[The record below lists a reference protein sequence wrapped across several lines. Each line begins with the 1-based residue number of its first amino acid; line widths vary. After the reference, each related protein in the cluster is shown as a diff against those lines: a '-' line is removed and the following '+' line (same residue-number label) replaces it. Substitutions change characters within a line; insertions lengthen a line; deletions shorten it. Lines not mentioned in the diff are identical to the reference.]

1 MSNFLKCLFLLTSF
15 VSFSQNY
22 FEGSVVYIDIDGL
35 QKPLTGVSVF
45 WENTSIGTLTDSI
58 GNFKIKKLN
67 NSKKLLFKFLGF
79 DDKIIKVD
87 KETYSEILLTESQ
100 NVLDEVVVNKKKK
113 TIQKSYFKT
122 QNITN
127 VSSEELLKA
136 ACCNISESFDTN
148 PSIDVNYSNAIT
160 GTKQVKML
168 GLESPYLLIT
178 EENIPMIRGASQVY
192 GLSFIPGTWVE
203 SMQITKGT
211 GSVTNGFES
220 ISGQINV
227 ELNKPFSDS
236 PFFINIYSNNMGR
249 NEINLH
255 SNKTITD
262 KLSTGLY
269 IHANKNDHILDNNND
284 GFLDHPISEAVNLFN
299 RWQYINPSKG
309 TVVFLGYRF
318 MSDNKEIG
326 ENNKNKVFIR
336 EPWSGEIN
344 TKRFDSNF
352 KFGYVNPSIPYQ
364 SLGFQMAYSYHDQ
377 DSFFGKRNY
386 LINQKSFYSSII
398 YNSIIGSTLNKIK
411 LGLNYSYDDYD
422 ELFNRVSIDMMSSS
436 QRIDNSIGGFFEYSY
451 DSLDEISLVA
461 GIRYDFHNNLG
472 NFFTPRLHFR
482 YQPFEK
488 SVIRLSAGTGR
499 KASNV
504 ISENQNIFATGR
516 EIFLPKNVGN
526 FYGLSPEKAFNY
538 GISFR
543 QGFYINN
550 REGDITIDYYVT
562 DFDNQ
567 VVVDWET
574 QGKVSFYNLEGKSY
588 AKSLQV
594 DLEYEFSDNL
604 FIKSTYKNYDVM
616 KQYKSG
622 FLQNPLTPKNRFF
635 TNIEAST
642 STKSNGSKW
651 KFDLTYNWVGK
662 QRIPKHNLSLVKGF
676 SNSYSL
682 LNSQITKVFS
692 KKFELYVGG
701 ENMSNYKQD
710 KPVLGGYPFGTDFD
724 TSIVYAPIHGSLF
737 YIGLRLK
744 S

>member
-22 FEGSVVYIDIDGL
+22 FEGSVVYIDNDGL

-255 SNKTITD
+255 SNKIITD

-352 KFGYVNPSIPYQ
+352 KFGYVNPSIPFQ

-526 FYGLSPEKAFNY
+526 FYGLAPEKAFNY

-642 STKSNGSKW
+642 ITKSNGSKW

>member
-255 SNKTITD
+255 SNKIITD

-352 KFGYVNPSIPYQ
+352 KFGYVNPSIPFQ

-526 FYGLSPEKAFNY
+526 FYGLAPEKAFNY

>member
-1 MSNFLKCLFLLTSF
+1 MSNFLKCLFLLISF

-255 SNKTITD
+255 SNKIITD

-326 ENNKNKVFIR
+326 ENIKNKVFIR
-336 EPWSGEIN
+336 EPWLGEIN

-352 KFGYVNPSIPYQ
+352 KFGYVNPSIPFQ

-377 DSFFGKRNY
+377 NSFFGKRNY

-482 YQPFEK
+482 YQPLEK

-604 FIKSTYKNYDVM
+604 YLKSTYKNYDVM

-642 STKSNGSKW
+642 ITKSNGSKW

>member
-1 MSNFLKCLFLLTSF
+1 MSNFLKCLFLLISF

-255 SNKTITD
+255 SNKIITD

-326 ENNKNKVFIR
+326 ENIKNKVFIR
-336 EPWSGEIN
+336 EPWLGEIN

-352 KFGYVNPSIPYQ
+352 KFGYVNPSIPFQ

-377 DSFFGKRNY
+377 NSFFGKRNY

-550 REGDITIDYYVT
+550 RVGDITIDYYVT

-604 FIKSTYKNYDVM
+604 YLKSTYKNYGVM

-642 STKSNGSKW
+642 ITKSNGSKW

-676 SNSYSL
+676 SSSYSL

>member
-22 FEGSVVYIDIDGL
+22 FEGSVVYIDNDGL

-255 SNKTITD
+255 SNKIITD

-352 KFGYVNPSIPYQ
+352 KFGYVNPSIPFQ

-526 FYGLSPEKAFNY
+526 FYGLAPEKAFNY

-604 FIKSTYKNYDVM
+604 YLKSTYKNYDVM

-642 STKSNGSKW
+642 ITKSNGSKW

>member
-22 FEGSVVYIDIDGL
+22 FEGSVGYIDNDGL

-100 NVLDEVVVNKKKK
+100 NVLDEVIVNKKKK

-220 ISGQINV
+220 VSGQINV

-255 SNKTITD
+255 SNKIITD

-318 MSDNKEIG
+318 MSDKKEIG
-326 ENNKNKVFIR
+326 ENTKNKVFIR
-336 EPWSGEIN
+336 ESWSGKIN

-422 ELFNRVSIDMMSSS
+422 ELFNRVSIDMISSS

-482 YQPFEK
+482 YQPLEK

-526 FYGLSPEKAFNY
+526 FYGLAPEKAFNY

-604 FIKSTYKNYDVM
+604 YLKSTYKNYDVK

-710 KPVLGGYPFGTDFD
+710 KPILGGYPFGTDFD

>member
-22 FEGSVVYIDIDGL
+22 FEGSVGYIDNDGL

-255 SNKTITD
+255 SNKIITD

-326 ENNKNKVFIR
+326 ENIKNKVFIR
-336 EPWSGEIN
+336 EPWLGEIN

-526 FYGLSPEKAFNY
+526 FYGLAPEKAFNY

>member
-22 FEGSVVYIDIDGL
+22 FEGSVVYIDNDGL

-255 SNKTITD
+255 SNKIITD

-284 GFLDHPISEAVNLFN
+284 GFLDHPISEAINLFN

-488 SVIRLSAGTGR
+488 SVIRLSTGTGR

-526 FYGLSPEKAFNY
+526 FYGLAPEKAFNY

-604 FIKSTYKNYDVM
+604 YLKSTYKNYDVM

-642 STKSNGSKW
+642 ITKSNGSKW

>member
-22 FEGSVVYIDIDGL
+22 FEGSVGYIDNDGL

-100 NVLDEVVVNKKKK
+100 NVLDEVIVNKKKK

-255 SNKTITD
+255 SNKIITD

-284 GFLDHPISEAVNLFN
+284 GFLDHPISEAINLFN

-377 DSFFGKRNY
+377 DSFFGLS
-386 LINQKSFYSSII
+386 LI
-398 YNSIIGSTLNKIK
+398 
-411 LGLNYSYDDYD
+411 
-422 ELFNRVSIDMMSSS
+422 
-436 QRIDNSIGGFFEYSY
+436 
-451 DSLDEISLVA
+451 
-461 GIRYDFHNNLG
+461 H
-472 NFFTPRLHFR
+472 
-482 YQPFEK
+482 
-488 SVIRLSAGTGR
+488 
-499 KASNV
+499 
-504 ISENQNIFATGR
+504 ISEPTR
-516 EIFLPKNVGN
+516 P
-526 FYGLSPEKAFNY
+526 Y
-538 GISFR
+538 
-543 QGFYINN
+543 
-550 REGDITIDYYVT
+550 
-562 DFDNQ
+562 
-567 VVVDWET
+567 
-574 QGKVSFYNLEGKSY
+574 
-588 AKSLQV
+588 
-594 DLEYEFSDNL
+594 
-604 FIKSTYKNYDVM
+604 
-616 KQYKSG
+616 
-622 FLQNPLTPKNRFF
+622 
-635 TNIEAST
+635 
-642 STKSNGSKW
+642 
-651 KFDLTYNWVGK
+651 
-662 QRIPKHNLSLVKGF
+662 
-676 SNSYSL
+676 
-682 LNSQITKVFS
+682 
-692 KKFELYVGG
+692 
-701 ENMSNYKQD
+701 
-710 KPVLGGYPFGTDFD
+710 
-724 TSIVYAPIHGSLF
+724 
-737 YIGLRLK
+737 
-744 S
+744 

>member
-22 FEGSVVYIDIDGL
+22 FEGSVVYIDNDGL

-45 WENTSIGTLTDSI
+45 WENTSIGTFTDSI

-100 NVLDEVVVNKKKK
+100 NVLDEVIVNKKKK

-255 SNKTITD
+255 SNKIITD

-284 GFLDHPISEAVNLFN
+284 GFLDHPISEAINLFN

-352 KFGYVNPSIPYQ
+352 KFGYVNPLIPYQ

-488 SVIRLSAGTGR
+488 SVIRLSTGTGR

-526 FYGLSPEKAFNY
+526 FYGLAPEKAFNY

>member
-255 SNKTITD
+255 SNKIITD

-309 TVVFLGYRF
+309 TVVFLGYR
-318 MSDNKEIG
+318 
-326 ENNKNKVFIR
+326 
-336 EPWSGEIN
+336 
-344 TKRFDSNF
+344 
-352 KFGYVNPSIPYQ
+352 
-364 SLGFQMAYSYHDQ
+364 
-377 DSFFGKRNY
+377 
-386 LINQKSFYSSII
+386 
-398 YNSIIGSTLNKIK
+398 
-411 LGLNYSYDDYD
+411 
-422 ELFNRVSIDMMSSS
+422 
-436 QRIDNSIGGFFEYSY
+436 
-451 DSLDEISLVA
+451 
-461 GIRYDFHNNLG
+461 
-472 NFFTPRLHFR
+472 
-482 YQPFEK
+482 
-488 SVIRLSAGTGR
+488 
-499 KASNV
+499 
-504 ISENQNIFATGR
+504 
-516 EIFLPKNVGN
+516 
-526 FYGLSPEKAFNY
+526 
-538 GISFR
+538 
-543 QGFYINN
+543 
-550 REGDITIDYYVT
+550 
-562 DFDNQ
+562 
-567 VVVDWET
+567 
-574 QGKVSFYNLEGKSY
+574 
-588 AKSLQV
+588 
-594 DLEYEFSDNL
+594 
-604 FIKSTYKNYDVM
+604 
-616 KQYKSG
+616 
-622 FLQNPLTPKNRFF
+622 
-635 TNIEAST
+635 
-642 STKSNGSKW
+642 
-651 KFDLTYNWVGK
+651 
-662 QRIPKHNLSLVKGF
+662 LSL
-676 SNSYSL
+676 
-682 LNSQITKVFS
+682 
-692 KKFELYVGG
+692 
-701 ENMSNYKQD
+701 
-710 KPVLGGYPFGTDFD
+710 
-724 TSIVYAPIHGSLF
+724 IH
-737 YIGLRLK
+737 I
-744 S
+744 

>member
-284 GFLDHPISEAVNLFN
+284 GFLDHPISEAINLFN

-550 REGDITIDYYVT
+550 RVGDITIDYYVT

-604 FIKSTYKNYDVM
+604 YLKSTYKNYGVM

-701 ENMSNYKQD
+701 ENISNYKQD

>member
-22 FEGSVVYIDIDGL
+22 FEGSVVILITMDYKNL
-35 QKPLTGVSVF
+35 LLEYLFF
-45 WENTSIGTLTDSI
+45 WENTSIGTFTDSI

-100 NVLDEVVVNKKKK
+100 NVLDEVIVNKKKK

-255 SNKTITD
+255 SNKIITD

-284 GFLDHPISEAVNLFN
+284 GFLDHPISEAINLFN

-352 KFGYVNPSIPYQ
+352 KFGYVNPLIPYQ

-482 YQPFEK
+482 YQPLEK

-516 EIFLPKNVGN
+516 EIFLPKNAGN
-526 FYGLSPEKAFNY
+526 FYGLAPEKAFNY

>member
-284 GFLDHPISEAVNLFN
+284 GFLDHPISEAINLFN

>member
-22 FEGSVVYIDIDGL
+22 FEGSVVYIDNDGL

-255 SNKTITD
+255 SNKIITD

-284 GFLDHPISEAVNLFN
+284 GFLDHPISEAINLFN

-352 KFGYVNPSIPYQ
+352 KFGYVNPLIPYQ

-526 FYGLSPEKAFNY
+526 FYGLAPEKAFNY

>member
-100 NVLDEVVVNKKKK
+100 NVLDEVIVNKKKK

-255 SNKTITD
+255 SNKIITD

-284 GFLDHPISEAVNLFN
+284 GFLDHPISEAINLFN

-326 ENNKNKVFIR
+326 ENIKNKVFIR
-336 EPWSGEIN
+336 EPWLGEIN

-352 KFGYVNPSIPYQ
+352 KFGYVNPSIPFQ

>member
-22 FEGSVVYIDIDGL
+22 FEGSVGYIDNDGL

-45 WENTSIGTLTDSI
+45 WENTSIGTFTDSI

-100 NVLDEVVVNKKKK
+100 NVLDEVIVNKKKK

-255 SNKTITD
+255 SNKIITD

-326 ENNKNKVFIR
+326 ENTKNKVFIR

-482 YQPFEK
+482 YQPLEK

-526 FYGLSPEKAFNY
+526 FYGLAPEKAFNY

-550 REGDITIDYYVT
+550 RVGDITIDYYVT

-604 FIKSTYKNYDVM
+604 YLKSTYKNYDVM

-642 STKSNGSKW
+642 ITKSNGSKW

>member
-22 FEGSVVYIDIDGL
+22 FEGSVGYIDNDGL

-255 SNKTITD
+255 SNKIITD

-352 KFGYVNPSIPYQ
+352 KFGYVNPSIPFQ

-526 FYGLSPEKAFNY
+526 FYGLAPEKAFNY

-604 FIKSTYKNYDVM
+604 YLKSTYKNYDVM

-642 STKSNGSKW
+642 ITKSNGSKW

>member
-284 GFLDHPISEAVNLFN
+284 GFLDHPISEAINLFN

-526 FYGLSPEKAFNY
+526 FYGLAPEKAFNY

>member
-22 FEGSVVYIDIDGL
+22 FEGSVVYIDNDGL

-45 WENTSIGTLTDSI
+45 WENTSIGTFTDSI

-100 NVLDEVVVNKKKK
+100 NVLDEVIVNKKKK

-255 SNKTITD
+255 SNKIITD

-284 GFLDHPISEAVNLFN
+284 GFLDHPISEAINLFN

-352 KFGYVNPSIPYQ
+352 KFGYVNPLIPYQ

-526 FYGLSPEKAFNY
+526 FYGLAPEKAFNY

>member
-22 FEGSVVYIDIDGL
+22 FEGSVVYIDNDGL

-100 NVLDEVVVNKKKK
+100 NVLDEVIVNKKKK

-255 SNKTITD
+255 SNKIITD

-284 GFLDHPISEAVNLFN
+284 GFLDHPISEAINLFN

-352 KFGYVNPSIPYQ
+352 KFGYVNPLIPYQ

-526 FYGLSPEKAFNY
+526 FYGLAPEKAFNY

>member
-255 SNKTITD
+255 SNKIITD

-352 KFGYVNPSIPYQ
+352 KFGYVNPSIPFQ

-482 YQPFEK
+482 YQPLEK

-604 FIKSTYKNYDVM
+604 YLKSTYKNYDVM

-642 STKSNGSKW
+642 ITKSNGSKW

>member
-100 NVLDEVVVNKKKK
+100 NVLDEVIVNKKKK

-255 SNKTITD
+255 SNKIITD

-526 FYGLSPEKAFNY
+526 FYGLAPEKAFNY

-604 FIKSTYKNYDVM
+604 YLKSTYKNYDVM

-642 STKSNGSKW
+642 ITKSNGSKW